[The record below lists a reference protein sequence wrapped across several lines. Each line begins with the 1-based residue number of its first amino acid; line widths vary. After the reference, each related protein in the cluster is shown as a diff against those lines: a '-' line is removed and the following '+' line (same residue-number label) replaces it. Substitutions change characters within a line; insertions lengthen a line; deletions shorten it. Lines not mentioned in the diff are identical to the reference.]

1 MNKIVGFVRISK
13 DAKTCKGAKNP
24 SEFIGN
30 VCRVVEFGHDDCVMV
45 LNPESTA
52 LAMFDKEDVQQSFKC
67 GYVNGVITPPNLDYI
82 SEIAYYTK
90 AISRKVSKDFTNEGL
105 FHQWGCSYEEFES
118 GAGNFTVAIVELTDG
133 TIEQV
138 LPSNLK
144 FVDLP

>member
-90 AISRKVSKDFTNEGL
+90 AISRKGGYNNIISRMVIEVSLMK
-105 FHQWGCSYEEFES
+105 
-118 GAGNFTVAIVELTDG
+118 GAFNDSLLW
-133 TIEQV
+133 Q
-138 LPSNLK
+138 K
-144 FVDLP
+144 Q

>member
-90 AISRKVSKDFTNEGL
+90 AISRKVSKDKRKVL
-105 FHQWGCSYEEFES
+105 
-118 GAGNFTVAIVELTDG
+118 IVGKKILLTKDYFING
-133 TIEQV
+133 DARMK
-138 LPSNLK
+138 NLK
-144 FVDLP
+144 VAQVILQLP